1 MCYFLVEL
9 PALWERVKL
18 RTVVSLKEAVVHR
31 ETISD
36 MKHKPQPWS
45 VASQQ
50 AIIQGYHREWDFRT
64 NIC

>member
-1 MCYFLVEL
+1 MRYFLVRL
-9 PALWERVKL
+9 SALWERVKL

-31 ETISD
+31 GTTSGI
-36 MKHKPQPWS
+36 KYKPQPWS